1 MKVVSFKFEPK
12 ARVRT
17 SLGDDGIVDSCSIDV
32 GPDHRYYIIHKG
44 GVGAWYSEEQLSSV
58 GQESSPE

>member
-17 SLGDDGIVDSCSIDV
+17 SLDDDGIVDSCAIDA
-32 GPDHRYYIIHKG
+32 GPDRRYYVIHKG
-44 GVGAWYSEEQLSSV
+44 GVGAWYPEEQLSSV
-58 GQESSPE
+58 AQESSPE